1 MSTAYDEES
10 EDKRVLPA
18 WLGSPWNLVAVGVFL
33 FAWWAWGWIAAFILG
48 FLFVGAPNLAKPK
61 RSTVHGS
68 ARWAEPRD
76 LEKRGLLA
84 ETLTGDRYLLG
95 RWRAGVPT
103 NGRGKPTFPAKQRRQ
118 NHPAIT
124 TGCKLQGQSG
134 PMDDGHV
141 ITIAGTGA
149 GKGVAVVKPNLMTYA
164 GSVVVLD
171 PKGENFE
178 ATVESRL
185 RLGNRV
191 FLVDPFG
198 AAAGG
203 LGAKYTAR
211 FNPLQSIADALAEG
225 RHGDIFDEAAVIA
238 DMIVVTRE
246 GEKES
251 HFNDKAKSFLK
262 TAILFVTYAPP
273 YQDRA
278 KFPLTLTTVKDA
290 ILRWFQS
297 PETIKVFADV
307 CRATP
312 HLESAAG
319 EITMVAGEERAS
331 VLSTVQRHTEF
342 LNAPNV
348 RESLSASDFAL
359 GDLKQQRMSIYLVL
373 PATKLAAYNRLARV
387 WMGSLLQAVMR
398 DVSTPR
404 HRVLFMLDEMA
415 QLGTMEPLIQAVSLA
430 RGYGVDLWMLFQ
442 DINQMRGA
450 YGERWQ
456 TFFGNAKY
464 QQFFGVRDLET
475 AKYVSEL
482 LGKATISDSD
492 KSISEASASQA
503 TGGGTT
509 TTTVMHKIARE
520 LLQPNEVMQLGDDEM
535 LIVVPQLPP
544 IRARKIDTRDGATL
558 TALREMP
565 VLGAAAVAS

>member
-1 MSTAYDEES
+1 MSGADDDDDE
-10 EDKRVLPA
+10 KGFAGRVFAPT
-18 WLGSPWNLVAVGVFL
+18 WNHIAVGVFL
-33 FAWWAWGWIAAFILG
+33 FSWWAWGIWVALILG
-48 FLFVGAPNLAKPK
+48 TMFIGLPNLKELNK
-61 RSTVHGS
+61 GRSTVHGS
-68 ARWAEPRD
+68 ARWALPRD

-84 ETLTGDRYLLG
+84 QTLTGDRYVLG
-95 RWRAGVPT
+95 RWRDAVPSA
-103 NGRGKPTFPAKQRRQ
+103 GRGRATFPAKRRGQ
-118 NHPAIT
+118 VHPAIT
-124 TGCKLQGQSG
+124 TGCKLQGQG
-134 PMDDGHV
+134 GGIDDGHV
-141 ITIAGTGA
+141 ITVAGTGA

-171 PKGENFE
+171 PKGENFA
-178 ATVESRL
+178 ATVEARR

-198 AAAGG
+198 IGAADG
-203 LGAKYTAR
+203 GAKYTAR
-211 FNPLQSIADALAEG
+211 FNPLQTIAEAHAAG
-225 RHGDIFDEAAVIA
+225 RHGDVFDEAAVIA
-238 DMIVVTRE
+238 DMVVVTRE

-251 HFNDKAKSFLK
+251 HFNDKAKSFIK

-273 YQDRA
+273 YQDRE
-278 KFPLTLTTVKDA
+278 KFPLTLTTVKDC

-297 PETIKVFADV
+297 PETIKVFVEV
-307 CRATP
+307 CRTTP
-312 HLESAAG
+312 HLESAAS
-319 EITMVAGEERAS
+319 EISMVAGEERAS

-348 RESLSASDFAL
+348 RESLSASDFSLA
-359 GDLKQQRMSIYLVL
+359 DLKQQRMSIYLVL

-387 WMGSLLQAVMR
+387 WLGALLQAVMR

-415 QLGTMEPLIQAVSLA
+415 QLGTMEPLVQAVSLA

-450 YGERWQ
+450 YGDRWQ

-482 LGKATISDSD
+482 LGKSTIDVNQIS
-492 KSISEASASQA
+492 KSSGADGTEGAK
-503 TGGGTT
+503 TT
-509 TTTVMHKIARE
+509 TGVKMARE
-520 LLQPNEVMQLGDDEM
+520 LLQPNEVMQLPDDEV
-535 LIVVPQLPP
+535 LVFVPQLPP
-544 IRARKIDTRDGATL
+544 IRARKIDTRDEATMK
-558 TALREMP
+558 ALLEMP
-565 VLGAAAVAS
+565 VPATPAAGA